1 MKHRLQIT
9 GAVLSIVMLTACGR
23 GQGGP
28 MLPAPTSPTQ
38 GTEAT
43 IRSTRATPTAQVTP
57 LSSIPFK
64 DSTLVAQVDPKTNE
78 YLLAPVNPATGQRLN
93 GYVPI
98 DVGPASLS
106 YSFSPDKKTLLF
118 ITYASNASPA
128 QPTLHFLDLPAW
140 KENIISLSQF
150 YLNGW
155 ISAWTV
161 SPDGKRFAIATSDKD
176 DALLLVDIVRR
187 KVIAQTNTSYM
198 VNKLQFTADSS
209 GLMIYGRRWDPNTGV
224 SQGAP
229 VAEMLSAQDLRP
241 TWSVKLNNVRDGF
254 QPNQNFTGSAYEP
267 GAGTEYVPG
276 IVFAPN
282 ADLLYIV
289 HADVDKLT
297 RVDFDRQF
305 VATLDIHPKLSWFEQ
320 FLMLAAGDAFAKG
333 QEGIER
339 QALISADGRIIY
351 TAGTQNKLSKNSNG
365 DWAFTQTP
373 LNLEAISAADG
384 IELFKS
390 EVTGSELSLSSD
402 GASVFLNQYLDS
414 GYPSGTDEVNA
425 ITGEMVVQ
433 HEGLS
438 LQSTHLIDGT
448 PLLISAT
455 PGYTNQSITEMTVF
469 TADHTLLGKWTAP
482 EYAEWLIMP

>member
-1 MKHRLQIT
+1 MKHRLRIT
-9 GAVLSIVMLTACGR
+9 GALLSIVILTACTR
-23 GQGGP
+23 GQGSP
-28 MLPAPTSPTQ
+28 MQQMIASPTP

-43 IRSTRATPTAQVTP
+43 ISSTRATPTAPVTP

-64 DSTLVAQVDPKTNE
+64 DSTLVAQVDPKTNNF
-78 YLLAPVNPATGQRLN
+78 LLAPIDPITGQRLK
-93 GYVPI
+93 GYTPI
-98 DVGPASLS
+98 NVGPASLS
-106 YSFSPDKKTLLF
+106 YSFSPDKKTLIF

-128 QPTLHFLDLPAW
+128 QPTLHFLDLAAW
-140 KENIISLSQF
+140 KESVISLSQF
-150 YLNGW
+150 YLSGW
-155 ISAWTV
+155 ISAWAV
-161 SPDGKRFAIATSDKD
+161 SPDGKHFAIATSDKD
-176 DALLLVDIVRR
+176 DVLLLVDILRR
-187 KVIAQTNTSYM
+187 SVIAQTNTSYM
-198 VNKLQFTADSS
+198 VNKLQFTADSI

-229 VAEMLSAQDLRP
+229 VTEMLSAQDLRP

-297 RVDFDRQF
+297 RVDFDRKS
-305 VATLDIHPKLSWFEQ
+305 VATLDIHQKLSWFEQ
-320 FLMLAAGDAFAKG
+320 FLMLSTGNAYAKG
-333 QEGIER
+333 QDGIER
-339 QALISADGRIIY
+339 QVVISPDGRILY
-351 TAGTQNKLSKNSNG
+351 TAGTQNKFSKNSNG

-384 IELFKS
+384 MELFKS
-390 EVTGSELSLSSD
+390 EVTGSELSLSSN

-425 ITGEMVVQ
+425 ITGEMIAQ
-433 HEGLS
+433 HQGLS
-438 LQSTHLIDGT
+438 LQSTHRMDGT
-448 PLLISAT
+448 PLLISAA
-455 PGYTNQSITEMTVF
+455 PGYTNQSITEMTAF
-469 TADHTLLGKWTAP
+469 TADHALLGEWTAP